1 VVGGFHSGFDRVQ
14 CWWGCTEAEQ
24 SGISGQ
30 SQTDEN
36 GNVLITFPLQE
47 EKHKLYTLRATAT
60 DSTGQNVSGSITF
73 PVFSGEF
80 VLGVRTLDFWLDEMA
95 DTVSAQVV
103 ASDLL
108 GEAITGKKFLATL
121 EHVSWNSVKKKD
133 VDGNYYWESVE
144 EATLLDTISGVTNV
158 GGKAEISFDLEDTKQ
173 YFGQLR
179 ITVES
184 VDIRGNTIRAA
195 DSIWRSSSTY
205 FSPYRQTN
213 NDRMEISVENTSVK
227 PGEDIVLLPVSPF
240 AEKVSALVTV
250 ERKNILFQDVVT
262 LSPGQPLSLKATKE
276 MVPNVFVSV
285 ILSKGKGLLGKVYEN
300 IRRRE
305 EIIAQL
311 EDLAKELDALDR
323 KRENILSV
331 LLNADEKIKN
341 SLEQG
346 LSRVEADIQSNT
358 AEQEILEAEQ
368 KEMESTILL
377 EIGENRPIPKVG
389 AESPRP
395 QMKTGIVPVRVS
407 AEEKRLQIDISPEKE
422 SYIPGETA
430 EMRIRVTDAL
440 GLPVSDADLSVA
452 VVDQSLLAL
461 KSRQQEDIFETFFAL
476 RNLGVYTYQSLTQF
490 ISRLNVTAQKG
501 DKGGGG
507 GGDLEILQ
515 KKRGEFRDT
524 AYWVPNLFVDENG
537 SAKIEFPLP
546 DNTTTWQV
554 WVTANTPDSR
564 FGSEKMNFIS
574 KKPLLVTPLVP
585 RFMTVGDE
593 AVVGMSVHNQSNAE
607 LVITTDFSV
616 ENGEILTRDASSFRL
631 AKNEQKNVYFTVL
644 AQDPADASDSMTFV
658 FSAQGDADYATDTVE
673 ISLPIN
679 LPQVGESI
687 AVSGYLSGN
696 TDSQKEEFVLPNGI
710 LPDIGG
716 MTLTLTPG
724 LVGDISGAL
733 LQLKSFPYR
742 CAEQIMSG
750 ILPQVV
756 ILQMENEISKKM
768 ARISPAELRKQ
779 LGPLLQE
786 IYTLQRFDGGFG
798 FWESSQKSY
807 PYLTAYILFGLEQIR
822 AAGFVVDEKV
832 LGKAQLYL
840 AKKLVE
846 DPSVADDSESSYSLA
861 DVDSRAFAAYVLSLS
876 NDLDQSVIANLF
888 EKRLQMSSE
897 GIAYLLLAA
906 VQTIPQDT
914 IYSPKLVL
922 QLESYAKQTDRT
934 AFFENAGN
942 PWNFSSDI
950 RSTAVAL
957 SAFLQAKDDHPL
969 IPKLT
974 QFLRDQKDSSAKS
987 MGGPWGT
994 TQNTVWVILAFTE
1007 LFRSDPPENANVSAF
1022 FNSQEILRDEFGV
1035 LGEPISA
1042 FSPLSEIQSNTI
1054 NEVDINKTGS
1064 AISYDLVVDYY
1075 LPVEKT
1081 EEINHGFG
1089 VIREY
1094 FSPEDEERQNPL
1106 LSAKKGDILVGR
1118 ATLLVPEARY
1128 FVGVTIPLAAGMEA
1142 INFRFETEDQGLQ
1155 KYIDRCEHWWCPQN
1169 QLWRFTHQEYRDD
1182 HVFLFS
1188 DYLPAG
1194 RYEFEYLVRAS
1205 THGSFRQLPIRAE
1218 EIYHP
1223 ETFGRSVG
1231 SVFEIK

>member
-1 VVGGFHSGFDRVQ
+1 MSSRHLCILIAGRVVFIRVDRVQ

-461 KSRQQEDIFETFFAL
+461 KSRQQEDIF
-476 RNLGVYTYQSLTQF
+476 
-490 ISRLNVTAQKG
+490 
-501 DKGGGG
+501 
-507 GGDLEILQ
+507 
-515 KKRGEFRDT
+515 
-524 AYWVPNLFVDENG
+524 
-537 SAKIEFPLP
+537 
-546 DNTTTWQV
+546 
-554 WVTANTPDSR
+554 
-564 FGSEKMNFIS
+564 
-574 KKPLLVTPLVP
+574 
-585 RFMTVGDE
+585 
-593 AVVGMSVHNQSNAE
+593 
-607 LVITTDFSV
+607 
-616 ENGEILTRDASSFRL
+616 
-631 AKNEQKNVYFTVL
+631 
-644 AQDPADASDSMTFV
+644 
-658 FSAQGDADYATDTVE
+658 
-673 ISLPIN
+673 
-679 LPQVGESI
+679 
-687 AVSGYLSGN
+687 
-696 TDSQKEEFVLPNGI
+696 
-710 LPDIGG
+710 
-716 MTLTLTPG
+716 
-724 LVGDISGAL
+724 
-733 LQLKSFPYR
+733 
-742 CAEQIMSG
+742 
-750 ILPQVV
+750 
-756 ILQMENEISKKM
+756 
-768 ARISPAELRKQ
+768 
-779 LGPLLQE
+779 
-786 IYTLQRFDGGFG
+786 
-798 FWESSQKSY
+798 
-807 PYLTAYILFGLEQIR
+807 
-822 AAGFVVDEKV
+822 
-832 LGKAQLYL
+832 
-840 AKKLVE
+840 
-846 DPSVADDSESSYSLA
+846 
-861 DVDSRAFAAYVLSLS
+861 
-876 NDLDQSVIANLF
+876 
-888 EKRLQMSSE
+888 
-897 GIAYLLLAA
+897 
-906 VQTIPQDT
+906 
-914 IYSPKLVL
+914 
-922 QLESYAKQTDRT
+922 
-934 AFFENAGN
+934 
-942 PWNFSSDI
+942 
-950 RSTAVAL
+950 
-957 SAFLQAKDDHPL
+957 
-969 IPKLT
+969 
-974 QFLRDQKDSSAKS
+974 
-987 MGGPWGT
+987 
-994 TQNTVWVILAFTE
+994 
-1007 LFRSDPPENANVSAF
+1007 
-1022 FNSQEILRDEFGV
+1022 
-1035 LGEPISA
+1035 
-1042 FSPLSEIQSNTI
+1042 
-1054 NEVDINKTGS
+1054 
-1064 AISYDLVVDYY
+1064 
-1075 LPVEKT
+1075 
-1081 EEINHGFG
+1081 
-1089 VIREY
+1089 
-1094 FSPEDEERQNPL
+1094 
-1106 LSAKKGDILVGR
+1106 
-1118 ATLLVPEARY
+1118 
-1128 FVGVTIPLAAGMEA
+1128 
-1142 INFRFETEDQGLQ
+1142 
-1155 KYIDRCEHWWCPQN
+1155 
-1169 QLWRFTHQEYRDD
+1169 
-1182 HVFLFS
+1182 
-1188 DYLPAG
+1188 
-1194 RYEFEYLVRAS
+1194 
-1205 THGSFRQLPIRAE
+1205 
-1218 EIYHP
+1218 
-1223 ETFGRSVG
+1223 
-1231 SVFEIK
+1231 